1 MRLIQSE
8 ETLTCAKD
16 LKNPLMQIH
25 IQNLIFTQLFCN
37 PIVKLL
43 YNDKFFFEIA
53 QFFTLAMLPVQCE
66 LATQFFLKICLKE

>member
-1 MRLIQSE
+1 MLLIQSE
-8 ETLTCAKD
+8 DTLTCAID
-16 LKNPLMQIH
+16 LKNHKLFSSMQIH

-53 QFFTLAMLPVQCE
+53 QFFTLAMLPVQCV
-66 LATQFFLKICLKE
+66 LHDV